1 MLKSLSNFTLAVSTL
16 VGTIIGVGMFSLP
29 YAAAISGIIPVIFYL
44 VVLGILVTLLHLMY
58 GEIVLRTSTKH
69 RLAGYAEVYFGSW
82 GKIIGSFIFFVN
94 LYLALLVYLVV
105 GGEFLRIIFSGFLNF
120 SSQVGSIILAI
131 IGFSVVFK
139 GIKLAGWVDFFM
151 VAAIVLLIFSFV
163 FYAFDLADTDNLI
176 KFSSVDSI
184 FFPYGIILFALAGGS
199 AIPEIRSFFKT
210 STKNYYKAI
219 ILGTI
224 IPVFVYIVF
233 TLAVVS
239 ISGVSTSREAIAGLS
254 DFLGSGFIKYGAVV
268 GFLAVITSFFIIGLN
283 LKNSFQL
290 DFKLS
295 VLVSF
300 VLTVGVPMYLFFS
313 GFSDFIK
320 LISLAGGVMGGLE
333 ALLIIF
339 LWLKARKKGT
349 QIPEYSLSLKTG
361 LVFLLAIMFLLG
373 IVYEVIYTI

>member
-163 FYAFDLADTDNLI
+163 FYAFDLASTDNLI

-199 AIPEIRSFFKT
+199 AIPEIRSFFKI
-210 STKNYYKAI
+210 STKNYSRAI

-313 GFSDFIK
+313 GFSDYIK

-373 IVYEVIYTI
+373 IIYEVIYTI